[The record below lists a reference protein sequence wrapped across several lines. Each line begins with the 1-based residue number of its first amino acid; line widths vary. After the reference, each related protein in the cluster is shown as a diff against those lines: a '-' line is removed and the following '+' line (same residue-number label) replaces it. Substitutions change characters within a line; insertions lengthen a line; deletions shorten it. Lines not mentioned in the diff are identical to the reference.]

1 MRKCPSAAAA
11 GFLME
16 NTNADSAG
24 LEGENAEGS
33 GPGCLWKTSARLRVR
48 EGCQPLFTQVE

>member
-24 LEGENAEGS
+24 LKVRMWRGRGPDASGRHLHGS
-33 GPGCLWKTSARLRVR
+33 
-48 EGCQPLFTQVE
+48 E